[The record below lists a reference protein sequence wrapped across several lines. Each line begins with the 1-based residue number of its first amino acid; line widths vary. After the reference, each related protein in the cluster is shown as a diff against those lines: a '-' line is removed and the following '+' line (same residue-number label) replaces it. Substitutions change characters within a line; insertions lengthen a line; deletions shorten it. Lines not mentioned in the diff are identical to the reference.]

1 MPEFRYG
8 LLLPSQF
15 VASVIPPYGVT
26 LVSVAQVNSAL
37 RLDLQGSA
45 PDFAVD
51 DRTLDVALKIMQAQ
65 DIVLDF
71 IQPKPVPAW
80 TAETVPGRVS
90 AAIIIAVN
98 CLLDDT
104 EEHLAMLSGLSGT
117 NPVDPKN
124 PIAALL
130 WRLRDPTLA

>member
-1 MPEFRYG
+1 MP
-8 LLLPSQF
+8 L
-15 VASVIPPYGVT
+15 VT
-26 LVSVAQVNSAL
+26 LEQVNGAL
-37 RLDLQGSA
+37 NLDLQGDA
-45 PDFAVD
+45 PGFTAD
-51 DRTLDVALKIMQAQ
+51 DRSASILLKIKQAE

-71 IQPKPVPAW
+71 IQPKPDPAW

-104 EEHLAMLSGLSGT
+104 EERLAMLSGLAGT
-117 NPVDPKN
+117 NPLDPKN

-130 WRLRDPTLA
+130 WRLRKPTLA

>member
-1 MPEFRYG
+1 MA
-8 LLLPSQF
+8 L
-15 VASVIPPYGVT
+15 VT
-26 LVSVAQVNSAL
+26 LAQVNGAL
-37 RLDLQGSA
+37 NLDLQGSA
-45 PDFAVD
+45 PDFGTDERSAAI
-51 DRTLDVALKIMQAQ
+51 LLKIKQAE

-71 IQPKPVPAW
+71 VQPKPDPVW

-104 EEHLAMLSGLSGT
+104 DERLAMLSGLAGT
-117 NPVDPKN
+117 SPVDPKN

>member
-1 MPEFRYG
+1 MA
-8 LLLPSQF
+8 L
-15 VASVIPPYGVT
+15 VT
-26 LVSVAQVNSAL
+26 LEQVNGAL
-37 RLDLQGSA
+37 NLDLQGSA
-45 PDFAVD
+45 PNFTTDERSASIM
-51 DRTLDVALKIMQAQ
+51 LKIKQAE

-71 IQPKPVPAW
+71 VQPKPTPAW
-80 TAETVPGRVS
+80 TADNVPGRVS

-104 EEHLAMLSGLSGT
+104 EERLAMLSGLAGT

>member
-1 MPEFRYG
+1 MA
-8 LLLPSQF
+8 L
-15 VASVIPPYGVT
+15 VT
-26 LVSVAQVNSAL
+26 LDQVNGAL
-37 RLDLQGSA
+37 NLDLQGSA
-45 PDFAVD
+45 PDFATD
-51 DRTLDVALKIMQAQ
+51 ERSASILLKIKQAE

-71 IQPKPVPAW
+71 VQPKPDPAW

-104 EEHLAMLSGLSGT
+104 DERLAMLSGLAGT
-117 NPVDPKN
+117 SPVDPKN

>member
-1 MPEFRYG
+1 MA
-8 LLLPSQF
+8 L
-15 VASVIPPYGVT
+15 VT
-26 LVSVAQVNSAL
+26 LEQVNSAL
-37 RLDLQGSA
+37 NLDLQGGA
-45 PDFAVD
+45 PDFTGD
-51 DRTLDVALKIMQAQ
+51 DRSASVLMKIKQAE

-71 IQPKPVPAW
+71 VQPKPDPVW

-104 EEHLAMLSGLSGT
+104 DERLAMLSGLAGSS
-117 NPVDPKN
+117 PVDPKN

>member
-1 MPEFRYG
+1 MA
-8 LLLPSQF
+8 L
-15 VASVIPPYGVT
+15 VT
-26 LVSVAQVNSAL
+26 LAQVNGAL
-37 RLDLQGSA
+37 NLDLQGAAPNFSDDERSA
-45 PDFAVD
+45 SI
-51 DRTLDVALKIMQAQ
+51 LLKIKQAE

-71 IQPKPVPAW
+71 IQPKPDPAW
-80 TAETVPGRVS
+80 DAENVPGRVS

-104 EEHLAMLSGLSGT
+104 EERLAMLSGLAGT
-117 NPVDPKN
+117 TPVDPKN

>member
-1 MPEFRYG
+1 MA
-8 LLLPSQF
+8 L
-15 VASVIPPYGVT
+15 VT
-26 LVSVAQVNSAL
+26 LEQVNGAL
-37 RLDLQGSA
+37 NLDLQGNA
-45 PDFAVD
+45 PDFAGD
-51 DRTLDVALKIMQAQ
+51 ERTASIALKIKQAE

-71 IQPKPVPAW
+71 IQPKPEPAW
-80 TAETVPGRVS
+80 TAADVPGRVS

-104 EEHLAMLSGLSGT
+104 DERLAMLSGLSGI

>member
-1 MPEFRYG
+1 MA
-8 LLLPSQF
+8 L
-15 VASVIPPYGVT
+15 VT
-26 LVSVAQVNSAL
+26 LDQVNGAL
-37 RLDLQGSA
+37 NLDLQGSS
-45 PDFAVD
+45 PDFATD
-51 DRTLDVALKIMQAQ
+51 ERSASILLKIKQAE

-71 IQPKPVPAW
+71 VQPKPDPAW
-80 TAETVPGRVS
+80 TGETVPGRAS

-104 EEHLAMLSGLSGT
+104 DERLAMLSGLAGT
-117 NPVDPKN
+117 SPVDPKN